1 MAVPVIKTQEERDAL
16 LPGTQYR
23 IEGQGN
29 KIHTRKPNA
38 QAQAKP
44 LDGFLSGQK
53 ADSGGMRNR
62 IVSGMRDFAD
72 QNLFPD
78 GIAEMALDAA
88 TRGTASVIESP
99 LQAAKTAGKFLFV
112 DPAVSM
118 ATAPANTAMT
128 LGTFGEAGGSL
139 LRGDVEGAKESGA
152 RSLGY
157 ATDAL
162 VGATELATLGRGGAI
177 VRGVKPDA
185 RQYTSNLL
193 SQNTNRL
200 KTKPANTI
208 SDDIAEQVG
217 TDANEQMRFTS
228 TGIPIT
234 ESTQKTYGYLQ
245 KQSGM
250 KPEEFKEFL
259 VNAKKDEELMPVR
272 ERKRLESALG
282 EEKVQN
288 LLDGYKKLGV
298 KKPESDK
305 MLYNINDEFI
315 VTARGLGQIP
325 ETSAVIA
332 NAVKQQNINQ
342 GKRISKSFDI
352 ALGNPDTAFQTIKK
366 INTAIKKEAKP
377 LYEQAFAQGID
388 VTQSLQDIMSI
399 PLMAKYEK
407 SALKR
412 LKDLNKPTSKLEVL
426 HQVKRKLDGDIGK
439 AVRSGDNTE
448 ASDLLNL
455 KKQLLKEIDVAS
467 PSYKEA
473 RKIYAGEKA
482 NLGALEYGSK
492 NIFKSDVSPD
502 EFAEEISNYS
512 KSELES
518 LRVGIKKAISKV
530 DAGKPETYN
539 AIDRKFILPNTRAK
553 LEVAIGKD
561 AADNL
566 YNSLDAEQ
574 LMFKQSSSV
583 DPGVG
588 SRTSLN
594 LESSAKTRK
603 GLQNPLKTGTA
614 KAGQAVADAN
624 ANPLTLLGRTI
635 GGVIKKGTDTVS
647 ASYNE
652 QLAKAAADILT
663 RPANEGIEMLLAAAP
678 QEKVGIA
685 RQIIRQTKG
694 KPVNDLTRRAIVILS
709 AEALNPE
716 MQNIARGLGNVTT
729 PTIQQND

>member
-1 MAVPVIKTQEERDAL
+1 MAVPIIKTQEERDAL
-16 LPGTQYR
+16 LPGTQYK

-38 QAQAKP
+38 QAQTKP

-53 ADSGGMRNR
+53 ADSGGMRSR

-72 QNLFPD
+72 QNVFPD

-88 TRGTASVIESP
+88 TRGAASVIESP
-99 LQAAKTAGKFLFV
+99 SQAAKTAGKFLFV

-128 LGTFGEAGGSL
+128 LGTFGQAGGSL
-139 LRGDVEGAKESGA
+139 LRGDVEGAKERGA

-162 VGATELATLGRGGAI
+162 VGATEFATLGRGGAA

-193 SQNTNRL
+193 SQNTNTL
-200 KTKPANTI
+200 KPNISI
-208 SDDIAEQVG
+208 SDEIAEKVG
-217 TDANEQMRFTS
+217 TDANDQMRFTS

-234 ESTQKTYGYLQ
+234 ESTRKTYDYLQ

-250 KPEEFKEFL
+250 KPKEFEEFLK
-259 VNAKKDEELMPVR
+259 NAKKDEELMPLR
-272 ERKRLESALG
+272 ERKRLEIAVG

-305 MLYNINDEFI
+305 MLFNINDQFI
-315 VTARGLGQIP
+315 VTARGLGNIP

-352 ALGNPDTAFQTIKK
+352 ALGNPDTAFQTVKK
-366 INTAIKKEAKP
+366 INSAIKKEAKP
-377 LYEQAFAQGID
+377 LYEQAFKQGID

-412 LKDLNKPTSKLEVL
+412 LKDLKKPTSKLEVL

-448 ASDLLNL
+448 ASDLLKL

-502 EFAEEISNYS
+502 EFAEEIANYS

-530 DAGKPETYN
+530 EAGKPETYN
-539 AIDRKFILPNTRAK
+539 AIDRKFVLPNTRAK

-561 AADNL
+561 ATDNL
-566 YNSLDAEQ
+566 YDSLDAEQ
-574 LMFKQSSSV
+574 TMFKQSSSV

-588 SRTSLN
+588 PRTSYN
-594 LESSAKTRK
+594 LESSAKARK

-614 KAGQAVADAN
+614 KVGQAVADAN

-663 RPANEGIEMLLAAAP
+663 RPASEGIEMLLAAAP

-716 MQNIARGLGNVTT
+716 MQNIARGLGGVTT
-729 PTIQQND
+729 PTIQPND